1 LGEPAPT
8 DEGES
13 TAGMGVAAGP
23 WLDAGERLEV
33 AAGPWLDVGGKLEEA
48 GGWRLS
54 STRTNAYIN
63 I

>member
-13 TAGMGVAAGP
+13 AAGMGVAAGP

-33 AAGPWLDVGGKLEEA
+33 AAGPWLDAGGRLEEVGGGRLEA
-48 GGWRLS
+48 LF
-54 STRTNAYIN
+54 N
-63 I
+63 